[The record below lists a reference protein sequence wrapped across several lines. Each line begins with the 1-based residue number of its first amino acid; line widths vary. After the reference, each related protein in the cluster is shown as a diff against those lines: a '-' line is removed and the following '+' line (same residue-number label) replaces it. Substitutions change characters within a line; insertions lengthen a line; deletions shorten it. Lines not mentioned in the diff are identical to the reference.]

1 MVTTVWLSTDR
12 QDEHGD
18 DTFSGATLI
27 HHHNHRF
34 VIIWCT
40 HFNTER
46 AKRDSKGVYYYYY
59 YYYHHHHHHHHY
71 YCYYYY
77 YYYYYSGSY
86 SLLSAPF
93 IMTAPT
99 DIVFPPPPLY
109 THQFQI
115 ILNTV

>member
-1 MVTTVWLSTDR
+1 M
-12 QDEHGD
+12 
-18 DTFSGATLI
+18 
-27 HHHNHRF
+27 
-34 VIIWCT
+34 II
-40 HFNTER
+40 
-46 AKRDSKGVYYYYY
+46 YYYYY
-59 YYYHHHHHHHHY
+59 YYY
-71 YCYYYY
+71 C

-99 DIVFPPPPLY
+99 DIVFPPPPLD